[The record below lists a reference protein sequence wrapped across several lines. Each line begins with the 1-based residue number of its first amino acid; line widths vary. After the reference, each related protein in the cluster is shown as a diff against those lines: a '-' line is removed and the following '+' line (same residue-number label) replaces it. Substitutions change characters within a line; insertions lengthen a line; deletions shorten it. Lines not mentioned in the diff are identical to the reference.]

1 MQYRILGQTDL
12 NVSVVAM
19 GCWAVI
25 GGFNWGPQDEA
36 DSLATF
42 EAALNAGVNFFDT
55 AEQYG
60 DGASEQ
66 LVARGLG
73 SHRKD
78 VIIASKA
85 RQENLSDGKIKEAC
99 ERSLRNLQ
107 TDYIDLY
114 QIHWPSREV
123 PFEETMRALED
134 LWTEGKIRYVGIS
147 NFGKQDMPD
156 IIQHGRVESNQL
168 PYNLLWRAIE
178 FDIQPQCVEHNIGI
192 LPYSPLMQGLLT
204 GKFRSAGDV
213 PEDRARTRHYASTR
227 SADSRHGGPGFE
239 AETFAAIDAIRD
251 ICEEIGQPMEQ
262 VALAWLLRQ
271 PAVTSVIAGARSA
284 QQMYS
289 NAKAGDLVLS
299 DDVVSRLTAATDH
312 LKALLG
318 PDPDM
323 WAAPDQSRYR

>member
-1 MQYRILGQTDL
+1 MQYRTIGQTEL
-12 NVSVVAM
+12 YVSTVAM

-42 EAALNAGVNFFDT
+42 EAALNAGINFFDT
-55 AEQYG
+55 AEMYG

-73 SHRKD
+73 DHRQD
-78 VIIASKA
+78 VYIASKA
-85 RQENLSDGKIKEAC
+85 RQENLSTGKLKEAC

-114 QIHWPSREV
+114 QIHWPSRDV
-123 PFEETMRALED
+123 PFDETMRALED
-134 LWTEGKIRYVGIS
+134 LWTEGKIRYIGIS

-156 IIQHGRVESNQL
+156 ILKTGRIESNQL

-178 FDIQPQCVEHNIGI
+178 FDIQPQCVNNQVSI

-204 GKFRSAGDV
+204 GKFHAAGDV
-213 PEDRARTRHYASTR
+213 PEDRARTRHYAGTR
-227 SADSRHGGPGFE
+227 SAHSRHGGPGYE
-239 AETFAAIDAIRD
+239 AETFAAIEAIRA
-251 ICEEIGQPMEQ
+251 ICDEIEQPMEQ

-271 PAVTSVIAGARSA
+271 PAVASVIAGARTP

-289 NAKAGDLVLS
+289 NAKAGDLVLA
-299 DDVVSRLTAATDH
+299 DDVVNRLTKATDH
-312 LKALLG
+312 LKSLFG

-323 WAAPDQSRYR
+323 WAPADQSRYR